1 MSKIFKRPM
10 FRKGGPTSG
19 MNGIMTGI
27 VDRERHAV
35 SDPDGVGG
43 QNAMDYINKII
54 PTETEMSAFRERMPK
69 QKETSGLDD
78 PLTSFLLQYGPSL
91 VNQRPSGGILATGLA
106 AAKDPLANLLKDVKE
121 KKQLDYVTESD
132 AFSTLLEAKAD
143 ALSGTSG
150 KSYAALAIKDE
161 IGRLVPDIANLKSQ
175 LQDEN
180 LTEADKNKLSSQ
192 LQTKQIQLNNLQK
205 TDPNQEAL
213 VNAFFNSK
221 PGQKYLQNTM
231 SSLLTE
237 DRKSGNP
244 KYKSEDDRQLL
255 IDAIEDLREFI
266 NTELIT
272 GVGSRNQVK
281 DGGRIGFQDGTPPAT
296 EVQGGGQ
303 NMSQNDNP
311 ISFDQ
316 LRARL
321 PQEITDDIITL
332 MSNSAE
338 ALNDFASISTQQDVN
353 NFNKKFNVNLVL
365 PAEA

>member
-1 MSKIFKRPM
+1 MSRIFKRPM
-10 FRKGGPTSG
+10 FRKGGPTNN

-27 VDRERHAV
+27 VDREMHGN
-35 SDPDGVGG
+35 SNPDGVG
-43 QNAMDYINKII
+43 NSAMDYINKII
-54 PTETEMSAFRERMPK
+54 PTEAEMFAFKERMPK
-69 QKETSGLDD
+69 QKEPSGLDD
-78 PLTSFLLQYGPSL
+78 PLTSFLLQYGPAL
-91 VNQRPSGGILATGLA
+91 ATTRPTGGIIGTAVG
-106 AAKDPLANLLKDVKE
+106 AAKEPITNLLKDVKE
-121 KKQLDYVTESD
+121 RKQLDYVTESD
-132 AFSTLLEAKAD
+132 AFATLLEAKAD

-161 IGRLVPDIANLKSQ
+161 IGKLVPEIANIKSQ
-175 LQDEN
+175 LQNEN
-180 LTEADKNKLSSQ
+180 LTEADKNKLSNE

-231 SSLLTE
+231 TSLLNE
-237 DRKSGNP
+237 DRKSGTG

-272 GVGSRNQVK
+272 GVGSRDQVK

-303 NMSQNDNP
+303 NMSQSDNP

-321 PQEITDDIITL
+321 PQEITNDIVTL

-353 NFNKKFNVNLVL
+353 NFNKKYNVNLVL